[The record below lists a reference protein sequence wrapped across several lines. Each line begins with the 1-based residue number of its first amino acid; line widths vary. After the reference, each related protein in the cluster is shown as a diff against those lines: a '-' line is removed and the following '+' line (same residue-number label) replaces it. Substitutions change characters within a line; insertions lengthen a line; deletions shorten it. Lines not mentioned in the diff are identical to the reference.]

1 MENHTLLFLLNLDLQ
16 WRREKNGDVETASR
30 GRILYFQ
37 QQKVCLPRVSC
48 RYNEVKT
55 SLYRRHG
62 QP

>member
-16 WRREKNGDVETASR
+16 WRGEKHGDVETA
-30 GRILYFQ
+30 GREKILYFQ
-37 QQKVCLPRVSC
+37 QQKVCLPRVSFP
-48 RYNEVKT
+48 YNEVQT